1 MECVYEYTGS
11 PVHLVQGMPHSPCA
25 LVALQS
31 LVDRNDALRTIYT
44 PNGQGGWIP
53 QALRA
58 GAAKITLN
66 VIDVAD
72 SKVRLAHELRRYR

>member
-1 MECVYEYTGS
+1 MSTRAVQFILCKECLTRHARS
-11 PVHLVQGMPHSPCA
+11 F
-25 LVALQS
+25 ALQS